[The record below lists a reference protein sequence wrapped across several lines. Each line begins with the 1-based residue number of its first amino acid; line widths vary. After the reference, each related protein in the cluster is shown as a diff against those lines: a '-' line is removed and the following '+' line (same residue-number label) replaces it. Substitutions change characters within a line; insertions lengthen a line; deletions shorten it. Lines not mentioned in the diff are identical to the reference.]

1 MAIKVNID
9 KNGDINNFRLMLNSL
24 EQDTEV
30 SSVLILACEGNGFNP
45 ANCDQILKSCKKPV
59 FGGIFP
65 FLLTESEKLSR
76 GTILVGLT
84 QEVKPLIF
92 KEISTSSQNFDQIF
106 DNFLLENMQESN
118 TIFLFVDGMSC
129 TIAPLL
135 DVTFN
140 HHGLRSN
147 YIGGGAGS
155 SEFKPIPCIFTSEG
169 LLMDAAIL
177 GFSPLKSGVGVAHG
191 WNPVSRT
198 LKVTEADH
206 NSVISFDWKP
216 ALQIYKEIIG
226 EVSGKA
232 ESEIKFEEIADSYP
246 LGILKVADE
255 LLVRDPVKTTGTSLN
270 CLGEMPANAFVY
282 VLSGNVDTLLNG
294 TSRSRENALKAFQS
308 AASVQYENEPITFF
322 IDCITRAG
330 FLKDRFQDEL
340 SIASGGSIMIGALSL
355 GEIANSKNDY
365 LEFYNKTSVIGILEN

>member
-1 MAIKVNID
+1 MAIKINID
-9 KNGDINNFRLMLNSL
+9 KSGNISNFSLMLNTF
-24 EQDTEV
+24 EQDPDV
-30 SSVLILACEGNGFNP
+30 RSIMILACEGNGFNRG
-45 ANCDQILKSCKKPV
+45 NCDQLLKSCKKPV

-65 FLLTESEKLSR
+65 FLLTETEKLSK

-84 QEVKPLIF
+84 QEVNPLI
-92 KEISTSSQNFDQIF
+92 IQDINTSSQNFDSIF
-106 DNFLLENMQESN
+106 DDFLSENELESN
-118 TIFLFVDGMSC
+118 TIFLFVDGMSR

-135 DVTFN
+135 DVAFN

-155 SEFKPIPCIFTSEG
+155 AEFKPIPCIFTSRG

-177 GFSPLKSGVGVAHG
+177 GFTPLKSGVGVAHG

-216 ALQIYKEIIG
+216 ALQIYREIIG
-226 EVSGKA
+226 EVSGKS
-232 ESEIKFEEIADSYP
+232 ESEIKFEEVADSYP

-282 VLSGNVDTLLNG
+282 VLSGNVDTLLSG

-308 AASVQYENEPITFF
+308 AASVQSEREPITFF

-330 FLKDRFQDEL
+330 FLKDRFQEEL
-340 SIASGGSIMIGALSL
+340 SIASGGSTMIGALSL

>member
-1 MAIKVNID
+1 MKIQID
-9 KNGDINNFRLMLNSL
+9 KSGSISNFSMMLNSL
-24 EQDTEV
+24 DQDPEIR
-30 SSVLILACEGNGFNP
+30 SVLILACEGNGFNP
-45 ANCDQILKSCKKPV
+45 ANCNQLLTSCKKPV
-59 FGGIFP
+59 LGGIFP
-65 FLLTESEKLSR
+65 FLLTETEKLSK

-84 QEVKPLIF
+84 QEVKPLIIQ
-92 KEISTSSQNFDQIF
+92 EISTSSNNFDQIF
-106 DNFLLENMQESN
+106 NSFLSENELESN

-155 SEFKPIPCIFTSEG
+155 SEFKPIPCIFTSLG
-169 LLMDAAIL
+169 LLTDAAIL
-177 GFSPLKSGVGVAHG
+177 GFTPLKSGVGVAHG

-198 LKVTEADH
+198 LKVTESEH

-216 ALQIYKEIIG
+216 ALQIYQEIIS
-226 EVSGKA
+226 EVSGKTDT
-232 ESEIKFEEIADSYP
+232 EIKFEEIADSYP

-255 LLVRDPVKTTGTSLN
+255 LLVRDPVKRTGTKLD
-270 CLGEMPANAFVY
+270 CLGEMPANSFVY
-282 VLSGNVDTLLNG
+282 VLSGNVESLLAG
-294 TSRSRENALKAFQS
+294 TSRSRENAVKDFQS
-308 AASVQYENEPITFF
+308 SAIPTTNSEPITFF
-322 IDCITRAG
+322 IDCITRAA
-330 FLKDRFQDEL
+330 FLKEHFEKEL
-340 SIASGGSIMIGALSL
+340 SIASGGTTMIGVLSL